1 MEKEYPRDM
10 TDTSTTEVAP
20 TAKDYKVEKYQALYS
35 ARAVLSEVGTMQE
48 RSICRAQLKRMQ
60 KLGLAAL

>member
-1 MEKEYPRDM
+1 MEKMGAREF
-10 TDTSTTEVAP
+10 TDTSTTEIGL
-20 TAKDYKVEKYQALYS
+20 TETDYKVEKYQALYS

-48 RSICRAQLKRMQ
+48 RAICRIQLKRMR